1 MTSSNQQGKTIQAKS
16 LRAQAEIL
24 LLKADKLDGKTSFPN
39 NQLLTRK
46 NVEDWLKEQAED
58 ALTKPYH
65 LSDQQKE
72 ALSNL
77 WPVINTLDIKID
89 TMMPLM
95 DLIWLSWLH
104 QKYNGNPNQFMI
116 SAGAEM
122 DARIDV
128 LTRDI
133 NDSMNFGGAQYN
145 FIESMK
151 LTLDRF
157 V

>member
-1 MTSSNQQGKTIQAKS
+1 MASNNQLKSEQLRLQAKE
-16 LRAQAEIL
+16 LI
-24 LLKADKLDGKTSFPN
+24 LKADKIDGETSFPN

-46 NVEDWLKEQAED
+46 NVDDWLKEQAED
-58 ALTKPYH
+58 ALTKHYH
-65 LSDQQKE
+65 LDDQQKE
-72 ALSNL
+72 ALSKL
-77 WPVINTLDIKID
+77 WPVINALDIKIE

-122 DARIDV
+122 AARIDT

-133 NDSMNFGGAQYN
+133 NESMNFGGAQYN

-151 LTLDRF
+151 LTLGRF